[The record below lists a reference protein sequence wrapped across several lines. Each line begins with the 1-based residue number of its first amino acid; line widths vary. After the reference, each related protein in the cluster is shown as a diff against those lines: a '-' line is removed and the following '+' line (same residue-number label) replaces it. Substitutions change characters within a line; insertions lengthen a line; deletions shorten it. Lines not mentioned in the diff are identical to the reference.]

1 MTGLWFNGRFAPEIV
16 ENGGQWYV
24 AGYSRGLPVAKF
36 RWERKT
42 LVDIEAWRDQWNAY
56 LREEE
61 MKRQQREE
69 ARRKAANADSGF
81 PISEI

>member
-1 MTGLWFNGRFAPEIV
+1 M
-16 ENGGQWYV
+16 
-24 AGYSRGLPVAKF
+24 
-36 RWERKT
+36 
-42 LVDIEAWRDQWNAY
+42 VDIEAWRDQWNAY